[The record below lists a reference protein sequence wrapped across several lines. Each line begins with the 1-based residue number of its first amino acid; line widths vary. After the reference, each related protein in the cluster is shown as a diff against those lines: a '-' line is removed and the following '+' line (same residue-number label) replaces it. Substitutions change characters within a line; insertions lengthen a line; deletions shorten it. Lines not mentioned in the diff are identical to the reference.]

1 MPSCSLIVGN
11 NDGIIG
17 TGQNNMGAA
26 FNFNLLEH
34 DPGAY
39 VHNRMYVKRLIYD
52 SIDWTDDGVMNY
64 SVGATLNALNPVTD
78 PYKAEAMTYLLPNG
92 VLGIEAERP

>member
-1 MPSCSLIVGN
+1 
-11 NDGIIG
+11 
-17 TGQNNMGAA
+17 MGAS

-52 SIDWTDDGVMNY
+52 SIDWVDDGIMNY
-64 SVGATLNALNPVTD
+64 SVGATLTTLCSGGSPPA
-78 PYKAEAMTYLLPNG
+78 YCAEAITYLLPNG
-92 VLGIEAERP
+92 ILGIEAERP